1 MFIVM
6 YEVYFSLGVCVIDPP
21 SSSHFL
27 TKVHSKWGDIV
38 LCLYCEKNS
47 GSVWVGG

>member
-1 MFIVM
+1 MFVVV
-6 YEVYFSLGVCVIDPP
+6 YEVYFSLGVCIIDPL
-21 SSSHFL
+21 SSHFL
-27 TKVHSKWGDIV
+27 ARMLSKEEDIV